1 MHAFDIIYTHCHC
14 LEGGREYGRGEGVGG
29 EACGQLLL
37 RRLLLLL
44 PLQLYSNIRHKL
56 SLKMLGKKFSL
67 FRKLLLPFWPTQRAP
82 FPATKRAAATALLLI
97 TSIRSVHTHTHCH
110 TLTHTGS
117 HEFENNMAARSTAP
131 YAAVRL
137 CWRHPSLDTSQKKKG
152 TGLEEGRERWR
163 KEEGSALGYSSE
175 GSCQRFRVQGFF
187 LIKICVSDFSL
198 CN

>member
-1 MHAFDIIYTHCHC
+1 
-14 LEGGREYGRGEGVGG
+14 
-29 EACGQLLL
+29 
-37 RRLLLLL
+37 
-44 PLQLYSNIRHKL
+44 
-56 SLKMLGKKFSL
+56 MLGKKFSL

-82 FPATKRAAATALLLI
+82 FPATERAAATALLLI
-97 TSIRSVHTHTHCH
+97 TSIRSVHTH

-152 TGLEEGRERWR
+152 TGLEQERERWR
-163 KEEGSALGYSSE
+163 KEEESALGYSSE

-187 LIKICVSDFSL
+187 LIKNL
-198 CN
+198 CFGFQLMQLSCS